1 MHVTRRLAPALLAL
15 FLLACSDDDSQE
27 EEQDL
32 YLNGNTPSILLQN
45 LQRAWIHRDIEY
57 YETLFS
63 DDYRFYFAPSA
74 IEQDPQLPEYWTR
87 AEEVESVGQLFASEN
102 ISDIRLS
109 VMEYDPVPEPVNEP
123 GLGHWL
129 LIKMTDE
136 KLEIEQRPLPG
147 QNEGIT
153 LLVDGQPQHFYFRK
167 GKTEADTLASSPTSA
182 KYYIVR
188 WEDLGQGS
196 SDFLGVRTATMPTT
210 WGSIKS
216 AYK

>member
-1 MHVTRRLAPALLAL
+1 MHVTRRLAPALLTL
-15 FLLACSDDDSQE
+15 FLLACSDDAKE
-27 EEQDL
+27 EEEDP
-32 YLNGNTPSILLQN
+32 YLNGNTPTILLQN

-87 AEEVESVGQLFASEN
+87 AEEVESVGQLFASEH

-109 VMEYDPVPEPVNEP
+109 VLEYDPVPEPVNEP
-123 GLGHWL
+123 GLEHWL
-129 LIKMTDE
+129 LIKITDE
-136 KLEIEQRPLPG
+136 QLEIEQEPLPG

-153 LLVDGQPQHFYFRK
+153 FFVNGQPQHFYFRK
-167 GKTEADTLASSPTSA
+167 GKTEADTLTSSATSA

-188 WEDLGQGS
+188 WEDLGQGG
-196 SDFLGVRTATMPTT
+196 SDFLGVHTASEGTT
-210 WGSIKS
+210 WGNVK
-216 AYK
+216 ALYNN